1 MNEFVRRLLEGRAP
15 WGTLDVSPASRG
27 IWQQVRLTV
36 YPPGITHAERRILH
50 LAHVWPVGGGVLCL
64 FALVFLGSEDPA
76 VSLAIALALYAGG
89 FVIASRVARDLRSR
103 SRTLTVTSEYVHG
116 ELHEHGEV
124 ALLRVSAE
132 RLMTLEAKRRRGEVD
147 PVSYEAEWSDVFTA
161 LPIHAPRMLQRR

>member
-50 LAHVWPVGGGVLCL
+50 LAHVWPVGGGILCL
-64 FALVFLGSEDPA
+64 FALVFLGSENPA
-76 VSLAIALALYAGG
+76 LSLAAALALYAGG
-89 FVIASRVARDLRSR
+89 FLILSRLARDLRSR
-103 SRTLTVTSEYVHG
+103 CRAVTVTSEYVHG
-116 ELHEHGEV
+116 ELYEHGEV

-132 RLMTLEAKRRRGEVD
+132 RLMTLEAKRRHGEVD
-147 PVSYEAEWSDVFTA
+147 PVSYEAEWSDVFGT
-161 LPIHAPRMLQRR
+161 LPVRTSRMLQRR